1 MAKVEEKA
9 KFCQSKFYKDW
20 NPDTLAKYN
29 RLIKNKM
36 MKKTKEN
43 ERKGKR
49 EGNMKRE
56 SKIEN

>member
-36 MKKTKEN
+36 MKKRKKMKE
-43 ERKGKR
+43 RGKGK
-49 EGNMKRE
+49 E
-56 SKIEN
+56 I